1 MTIQPA
7 PKRTE
12 FKTRKEYRFAKKKQK
27 REIQKQPIV
36 IVSAVVLVG
45 VMMITNS
52 AGAAVLSAIGA
63 AIAWAYLSKRYGDQ
77 SAPTYKANCPTC
89 HGAVIVPA
97 GQVKCPKCSAPM
109 RVSPNV
115 NR

>member
-36 IVSAVVLVG
+36 IISAVVFTIVI
-45 VMMITNS
+45 MATNS
-52 AGAAVLSAIGA
+52 AGAAIFSAIGA
-63 AIAWAYLSKRYGDQ
+63 AIVCAYLSKRYGNQ
-77 SAPTYKANCPTC
+77 SDPAYKVSCPTC
-89 HGAVIVPA
+89 RGAVIVPA
-97 GQVKCPKCSAPM
+97 GQVKCPKCSA
-109 RVSPNV
+109 SINV
-115 NR
+115 RPT